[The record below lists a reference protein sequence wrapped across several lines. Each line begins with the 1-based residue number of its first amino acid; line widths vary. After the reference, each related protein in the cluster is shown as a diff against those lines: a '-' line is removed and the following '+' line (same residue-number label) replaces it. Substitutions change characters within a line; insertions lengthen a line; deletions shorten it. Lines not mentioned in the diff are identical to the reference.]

1 MPSVLSVQNALI
13 EGSLKVWKYWELTNL
28 IVKIFEKRSQG
39 TLFKDVQLI
48 LLDDW
53 VFLNPFS
60 THFCLNVVNFT
71 ISSLKFKSGV
81 LKVGNEET
89 RLLKITVIMRWVLEF
104 KCLWRFIYFGGE
116 KRKEK
121 MMKTVSYISKGEVS
135 INSCRSFTKW

>member
-1 MPSVLSVQNALI
+1 MTLICKLPSVLSVQNALI
-13 EGSLKVWKYWELTNL
+13 EVSLKVWKYWELTNL

-89 RLLKITVIMRWVLEF
+89 RLLKITQLPWDGSWNLSVYEDSFILEGKKGRRKWWKQSRTF
-104 KCLWRFIYFGGE
+104 QRE
-116 KRKEK
+116 K
-121 MMKTVSYISKGEVS
+121 
-135 INSCRSFTKW
+135 